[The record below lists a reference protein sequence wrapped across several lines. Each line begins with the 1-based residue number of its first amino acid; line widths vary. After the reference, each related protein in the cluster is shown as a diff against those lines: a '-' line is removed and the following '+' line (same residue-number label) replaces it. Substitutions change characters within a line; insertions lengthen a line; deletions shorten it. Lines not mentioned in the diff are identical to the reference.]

1 MAPRDRITF
10 GLLQLEDRCTPAIL
24 YPNAPYMPGQIVAGF
39 QPGQEASSL
48 QSLRDSGMVARADV
62 LGFGAYRLVLAPGVS
77 VPAAIAA
84 LDVRPGVRYAEPD
97 YLRFRTATPN
107 DPSFM
112 DGTLWAHRN
121 TGQNGGTAG
130 ADIKA
135 VNGWDLGTGTGET
148 IVAVLDDGVD
158 YTHPDLAAN
167 MWTNPGEIPGNG
179 VDDDGNGLVDD
190 VFGAN
195 FATSA
200 TGTGDPMPVAGDDHG
215 THVAGTIG
223 AVGNNGIGVTGVAWR
238 TRIMALNFLGQ
249 GSQQGSISA
258 EVLAIN
264 YGLSKGAKVFNGSF
278 GGPGTNQAEIDA
290 FAAIQAAGAI
300 AVVAAG
306 NDSVDNDVTPS
317 FPANFST
324 QFNRVITIASVDRN
338 DNMSGF
344 SNFGRQSVTM
354 AAPGSDIFST
364 IRGGGFASQNGT
376 SMATPQVAGAI
387 VAFWDSNPQLTS
399 LEVVQALR
407 QSVRRIPALTDQVAT
422 DGTLDFAALMQRG
435 GRGLYAT
442 GADAGGGPHVK
453 VFRGFGSEV
462 GGFMAYDARF
472 TGGVRVAVGDVNGDG
487 ITDIITGAGPG
498 GGPHLRVFNSKNF
511 QELFGLFAFEAGFT
525 GGITVATGD
534 VNGDGRADIIV
545 GADRGGGPRVTV
557 FSLPVGATA
566 LVRIADFFAYDPAFR
581 GGVNV
586 AAGVFTAGG
595 KQADVVTAPGRGG
608 GPHVKRFSAASVTA
622 GRPAVVGQA
631 MVGDPANRSGL
642 FVTTGDVNGDGVA
655 DIITGT
661 AAGTP
666 NVAITNGANMAPLSG
681 MRSPFG
687 GELPGLLNP
696 ADPLFVG
703 SAYSPL
709 LNNGLIAPGTP
720 PNQLVSDAAIAN
732 AGSRAGYVY
741 GVRVA
746 AVDLNGD
753 NRPEILV
760 SGGPNDNA
768 HVGIISGATLLPTAY
783 FPAYVSSFFGGVFV
797 GA

>member
-10 GLLQLEDRCTPAIL
+10 GLLQLEDRTTPAQF
-24 YPNAPYMPGQIVAGF
+24 APGQVLVGF
-39 QPGQEASSL
+39 LPGAEAVGL
-48 QSLRDSGMVARADV
+48 QSVKTDSAVSDNQPI
-62 LGFGAYRLVLAPGVS
+62 GFGLYKLTLQSGVS
-77 VPAAIAA
+77 VPAAISQ
-84 LDVRPGVRYAEPD
+84 LSGKPGVKFVEPN
-97 YLRFRTATPN
+97 YIAKKAVSPN
-107 DPSFM
+107 DPSFT
-112 DGTLWAHRN
+112 DGTLWALRN

-130 ADIKA
+130 ADTRA
-135 VNGWDLGTGTGET
+135 TAGWDINTGTGAT
-148 IVAVLDDGVD
+148 VVAVIDDGVEH
-158 YTHPDLAAN
+158 THPDLAAN
-167 MWTNPGEIPGNG
+167 MWTNTREVPGNG
-179 VDDDGNGLVDD
+179 ADDDGNGFVDD
-190 VFGAN
+190 VHGYDF
-195 FATSA
+195 SRS
-200 TGTGDPMPVAGDDHG
+200 TGDILGGIIDDHG
-215 THVAGTIG
+215 THVAGSIG
-223 AVGNNGIGVTGVAWR
+223 AVGNNGVGVSGMTWK
-238 TRIMALNFLGQ
+238 TRIMTLPLFSSGASSGQ
-249 GSQQGSISA
+249 ISVAIQGM
-258 EVLAIN
+258 N
-264 YGLSKGAKVFNGSF
+264 YAVMMGAKVSNHSWGYSGPESLALRAAFDAANTAGHVAVCAAFND
-278 GGPGTNQAEIDA
+278 AE
-290 FAAIQAAGAI
+290 
-300 AVVAAG
+300 
-306 NDSVDNDVTPS
+306 DNDVVDSYPTDFYGVLP
-317 FPANFST
+317 N
-324 QFNRVITIASVDRN
+324 VISVAAYDRN
-338 DNMSGF
+338 DQLAGF
-344 SNFGRQSVTM
+344 SNYGRRSVTLG
-354 AAPGSDIFST
+354 APGVEIFST
-364 IRGGGFASQNGT
+364 STGGGYAFKQGT
-376 SMATPQVAGAI
+376 SMASPHVAGAVTLFMDAAGSLTPAEVVAAVKRSARQVAGGN
-387 VAFWDSNPQLTS
+387 SK
-399 LEVVQALR
+399 
-407 QSVRRIPALTDQVAT
+407 TDTGGV
-422 DGTLDFAALMQRG
+422 LDLAALMRES

-783 FPAYVSSFFGGVFV
+783 FPAYVSSFFGGVFI